1 MSGPLPSQQVAPA
14 AGNDVDHRLARG
26 FAGTHGVLVGVDVD
40 AVVGIAEMGTLGKAR
55 WASVRMGMLAS
66 AEAPAAKRKKVRR
79 ERPLQPMGSSDGLHG
94 NDSFERSSGLDVAV
108 DVREL
113 RPKDNRCRE
122 DRGNGIPYPKLSSIV
137 LKNKGEMRKEIHVLL
152 YAVRLLEIRRMR
164 FLQPDSR
171 TMSCH
176 RLTLWA
182 PAVASEIWTGG
193 FCRALKI
200 G

>member
-1 MSGPLPSQQVAPA
+1 MAWRAASQGP
-14 AGNDVDHRLARG
+14 RG
-26 FAGTHGVLVGVDVD
+26 FSLASMWMPMLGS
-40 AVVGIAEMGTLGKAR
+40 AEMGTLGKSQVGFGEDGHAGQGGGAGGEAEER
-55 WASVRMGMLAS
+55 APGKATTSDGIVR
-66 AEAPAAKRKKVRR
+66 
-79 ERPLQPMGSSDGLHG
+79 GLHG

-122 DRGNGIPYPKLSSIV
+122 DRGNGIPYLKLSSVV